1 MILYDDIICVWYLNE
16 SEWYYV
22 VCCHIAACLNNSN
35 TLGVGCQPNAWLD
48 WYNWYTF
55 LLFYY
60 LSVQMNTGY
69 YGLDVSRHL
78 ASTTTLSAL
87 GKNYVALNL

>member
-1 MILYDDIICVWYLNE
+1 MSLAHYNIIVLSVCTYWLYVSTSKLLAFIPFSITPEKFNK
-16 SEWYYV
+16 
-22 VCCHIAACLNNSN
+22 CL
-35 TLGVGCQPNAWLD
+35 L
-48 WYNWYTF
+48 YFKF